1 MIEMH
6 RSAVIVVLV
15 LVTQGFTG
23 RVAAQGGA
31 LVPVGSQDLRFGT
44 VLPGFPTVISRLD
57 AVNGGQFQI
66 RGQRRA
72 EVRIDF
78 ALPVTLTAGSGATL
92 PLQFGSADGG
102 YSTRPAVGSAQS
114 FDPHIPLV
122 VNLGN
127 SGRIYFFLGG
137 SALPTPLQ
145 EAGSYQGTITMTVAY
160 TGV

>member
-1 MIEMH
+1 MGTLWSVLI
-6 RSAVIVVLV
+6 AVL
-15 LVTQGFTG
+15 LLLTQGFAVRG
-23 RVAAQGGA
+23 VAQGGA
-31 LVPVGSQDLRFGT
+31 LMPVGSQDLQFGT
-44 VLPGFPTVISRLD
+44 VLPGLPTVISRLD

-78 ALPVTLTAGSGATL
+78 ILPVALTAGSGATL

-102 YSTRPAVGSAQS
+102 YSTKPAVGSAQS
-114 FDPHIPLV
+114 FDPHMPLV
-122 VNLGN
+122 VILGN
-127 SGRIYFFLGG
+127 SGRLYFFLGG